1 MYTVDQAYNI
11 LVDGGIAT
19 DNEIGLVTYINGYS
33 VETMEDI
40 LYARTGYRDFDQ
52 FTGEDSED
60 SEDFE

>member
-19 DNEIGLVTYINGYS
+19 DNEIRLVTDINGYS

>member
-19 DNEIGLVTYINGYS
+19 ANEIGLVTYINGYS

-60 SEDFE
+60 FE